1 MFETFS
7 FAIDDEMC
15 KVFIFTTDGEI
26 KILDF
31 LKSSGGISWKVIN
44 IEGLPY
50 YGVVA
55 KVRDYQ
61 KQGFT
66 ANIDGVLSI
75 TEHGEE
81 YLNQLLD
88 SKDNSNI

>member
-1 MFETFS
+1 MFEKFLIKDFFTS
-7 FAIDDEMC
+7 EDEMAE
-15 KVFIFTTDGEI
+15 VFIFTTEDEI
-26 KILDF
+26 KILTS
-31 LKSSGGISWKVIN
+31 LKSSGGISWKVIH

-66 ANIDGVLSI
+66 TNTDGILGI
-75 TEHGEE
+75 TEQGKE

-88 SKDNSNI
+88 SKI